1 MTYPVAPLGF
11 RSSTTS
17 ILWPLSIF
25 EAMRSHAPWSEN
37 GSPPSGL
44 RTCCGFH
51 LVGRSFSNLVSL
63 RRGCRAREASSRLLE
78 SLILTGAAS
87 PYVSVNLHHDQ
98 SYDRLSR
105 TARLFFDHMMG
116 DEVLTSLGCQNDV
129 GRSVLAGANRTPA
142 SCVERP
148 CCTTLARRDFLL
160 LGLFYRLGQL
170 GNGLEQVGD

>member
-63 RRGCRAREASSRLLE
+63 RRGCRAREASSHLLE

-87 PYVSVNLHHDQ
+87 PYVLVNPYHNQ
-98 SYDRLSR
+98 SYDRLLR
-105 TARLFFDHMMG
+105 GARLFFDHLIG
-116 DEVLTSLGCQNDV
+116 DRVLVSLVCQNDAE
-129 GRSVLAGANRTPA
+129 RSVLAGADKTPA
-142 SCVERP
+142 SCAERL
-148 CCTTLARRDFLL
+148 CCAALAGRGFLF

-170 GNGLEQVGD
+170 GHGLE